1 MIGCA
6 KWFGRSKWCG
16 RILALIL
23 LGGVA
28 ATPAC
33 VQAQDKH
40 VVSSQELSKDAA
52 RPAETRGANEAALRQ
67 LFSSEQAQQALKSA
81 NLDYGKVDKAVA
93 QLSDEDLAKLAARSR
108 RLPRRPFRYR
118 LRPATQPLI
127 EMQRGQS
134 AAHHPCQQQ
143 SDQSISI
150 HQAEKN
156 QFAVP
161 SSPKTRQTPYP
172 QQIAK
177 TEDQQIDDKPRPG
190 HARFLSSAFLDALG

>member
-1 MIGCA
+1 MNGCA

-108 RLPRRPFRYR
+108 QVQGNFAAGSRAGSLSDRD
-118 LRPATQPLI
+118 LLI
-127 EMQRGQS
+127 
-134 AAHHPCQQQ
+134 
-143 SDQSISI
+143 II
-150 HQAEKN
+150 VI
-156 QFAVP
+156 AVLV
-161 SSPKTRQTPYP
+161 
-172 QQIAK
+172 IALVAVL
-177 TEDQQIDDKPRPG
+177 
-190 HARFLSSAFLDALG
+190 H